1 MKKRTAWVL
10 VAGVAAVALGAAAVG
25 GLALLLR
32 GNATGGTWS
41 SNNYLYLNLRESIP
55 EESRTEIG
63 SFFER
68 RPPSLRTLVESLD
81 RAAGD
86 PKVTSVVLRVG
97 FLPDAGWGKVQEL
110 RDAVVRFRKSGKPV

>member
-25 GLALLLR
+25 ALALVLR
-32 GNATGGTWS
+32 GGS
-41 SNNYLYLNLRESIP
+41 SGSSWGSNSYLFLNLQESIP
-55 EESRTEIG
+55 EETPTELG
-63 SFFER
+63 SFLER

-86 PKVTSVVLRVG
+86 PKVTAVVLRVG
-97 FLPDAGWGKVQEL
+97 FLQDAGWGKVQEL
-110 RDAVVRFRKSGKPV
+110 RD